1 MMQTDVL
8 NVQLLWTASAL
19 EIEAA
24 NVHIRYFGTRLGAW
38 QGRFH
43 MLDLKW
49 NELPDDIVGISG
61 SVALICLIITI
72 KHHQALYKRL
82 RRPCLV

>member
-61 SVALICLIITI
+61 SVALICLILTI

-82 RRPCLV
+82 CRPCLV